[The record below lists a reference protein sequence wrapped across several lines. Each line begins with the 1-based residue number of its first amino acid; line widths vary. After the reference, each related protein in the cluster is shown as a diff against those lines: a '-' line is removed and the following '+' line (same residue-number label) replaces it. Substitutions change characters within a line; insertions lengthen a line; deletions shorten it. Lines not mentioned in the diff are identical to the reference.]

1 MIGVDLVPLISTGI
15 GAAIALGGTVLAD
28 LMRSRDTRERD
39 RITDRRDVYLQ
50 LTLAHGLAL
59 QELRDVAGRS
69 FGSEADRLAAVA
81 AAMTVSGI
89 YPARDRLLMA
99 APRWVLRSAE
109 IAFDRLIR
117 LRDVVRTGVAVRSI
131 DYHEAYHPYGE
142 AMWAL
147 RNAIRTDLGASRM
160 TPADLARESWENRE
174 TCQVC
179 QARVSAPASEPAGA
193 AFEPGSARARP
204 PADSAGA
211 ARPPADSA
219 SAASGKP

>member
-1 MIGVDLVPLISTGI
+1 MWTSIAAKMIGVDLVPLISTGI

-117 LRDVVRTGVAVRSI
+117 LRTS
-131 DYHEAYHPYGE
+131 
-142 AMWAL
+142 
-147 RNAIRTDLGASRM
+147 
-160 TPADLARESWENRE
+160 
-174 TCQVC
+174 
-179 QARVSAPASEPAGA
+179 SAPAL
-193 AFEPGSARARP
+193 R
-204 PADSAGA
+204 
-211 ARPPADSA
+211 
-219 SAASGKP
+219 SAASITTRPITRTARRCGRCATRSGRISAPPG

>member
-15 GAAIALGGTVLAD
+15 GAAIALGGTVLVD

-39 RITDRRDVYLQ
+39 RIADRRDVYLQ

-59 QELRDVAGRS
+59 QELRDVAARS

-81 AAMTVSGI
+81 SAMTVSGI

-117 LRDVVRTGVAVRSI
+117 LRDVVRTGVAVRSL

-179 QARVSAPASEPAGA
+179 QARVPAPASDPAGA
-193 AFEPGSARARP
+193 ALGSAAAGVAP
-204 PADSAGA
+204 AADSAGA
-211 ARPPADSA
+211 A
-219 SAASGKP
+219 SGKP